1 MPSLAENY
9 RLTALKRTTKIP
21 TGIDG
26 LLLRLRGIPK
36 RRKSIL
42 KKLLKDG
49 ADIVEQGKG
58 LSGIS
63 QEALKDRLGE
73 YRASFRS
80 RKEVRDKDI
89 RSALALITEAVH
101 FTLGYRPYPVQI
113 AGALALY
120 KGYIAEMS
128 TGEGKTVT
136 AAMTAILRGFSG
148 KPCHVITANDY
159 LAARDAE
166 IMAPLFHFCNV
177 SVGSVTG
184 TLKPDKRRAEYAK
197 DVTYTTAKEV
207 LADFLRDRIALGKE
221 QNFSKRLIASLRED
235 QAMLFSKV
243 VQRGLHTAIVDEA
256 DNVLIDEAV
265 TPLIIS
271 KEEQNEAFVA
281 SCTSALK
288 IADRLKINE
297 DYERDEKFRSI
308 TFLKDIE
315 SLIREHRE
323 EHPGPFSGIPF
334 QKDLVREALVAK
346 EFFHRDRQ
354 YVIEDKKI
362 IIVDESTGR
371 KMPMRSWSGGLHQL
385 IEAKE
390 GLPLSPVK
398 ETEARMSFQRFFRF
412 YAAFSGMTGTGKE
425 AAGEFW
431 HIYGAPVIT
440 IPNNRKSRRKVSGL
454 RVFAD
459 KENKFAAILRE
470 IQAIHATGRP
480 VLIGTRSVAV
490 SEDIAARL
498 TQMNIH
504 CNVINAV
511 REKEEAEIIAGAG
524 KQGAVTVATNM
535 AGRGTDIKIPESVR
549 KLGGLHVIAT
559 ECHRSSRIDR
569 QLFGRSARQG
579 DPGSAVPYTSLDD
592 DLLIRNLPKPALRF
606 LKFLIRTMPGSAY
619 IAGRLAVRLA
629 QRLAERKDYQSR
641 FSVQKTD
648 SWLDESLSFAGEDV
662 R

>member
-1 MPSLAENY
+1 
-9 RLTALKRTTKIP
+9 
-21 TGIDG
+21 
-26 LLLRLRGIPK
+26 
-36 RRKSIL
+36 
-42 KKLLKDG
+42 
-49 ADIVEQGKG
+49 
-58 LSGIS
+58 
-63 QEALKDRLGE
+63 
-73 YRASFRS
+73 
-80 RKEVRDKDI
+80 
-89 RSALALITEAVH
+89 
-101 FTLGYRPYPVQI
+101 
-113 AGALALY
+113 
-120 KGYIAEMS
+120 
-128 TGEGKTVT
+128 
-136 AAMTAILRGFSG
+136 
-148 KPCHVITANDY
+148 
-159 LAARDAE
+159 
-166 IMAPLFHFCNV
+166 
-177 SVGSVTG
+177 
-184 TLKPDKRRAEYAK
+184 
-197 DVTYTTAKEV
+197 
-207 LADFLRDRIALGKE
+207 
-221 QNFSKRLIASLRED
+221 
-235 QAMLFSKV
+235 MLFSKV

-470 IQAIHATGRP
+470 IQAVHATGRP

-490 SEDIAARL
+490 SENIAARL

-592 DLLIRNLPKPALRF
+592 DLLIRNLPKPVLRF
-606 LKFLIRTMPGSAY
+606 LKFLIRAMPGSAY